1 VEQRKAHP
9 TLVNHY
15 FSRIPRY
22 TMAGL
27 QPGERV
33 PNFRRA
39 DSNGTAQVFYELHYG
54 QPFVLAVLP
63 DDESDLP
70 RELEKALD
78 HPLELWKDVSR
89 LALKNGTPEE
99 FGAYLDQRPLS
110 FPLLADDRAVTSF
123 LTGRDR
129 QDRLVLFALDRNLRL
144 LARLEPSD
152 ADELVRDLRMVFA
165 DQSFGEPELIRQ
177 PAPVLVLPRVFGA
190 SLCDELIDFFEQDG
204 GHESGVLYLEEGQ
217 ERWAPD
223 PQTKVRRDVYI
234 RDEATAAKIRDQLR
248 QVLLPEIERSF
259 QYQVARHEPFKLV
272 RYGGDKPGY
281 FRPHRDNVTRDA
293 QHRRF
298 AMTLNLNDPESY
310 EGGQLRFP
318 EHSPHLYQPP
328 RGGAIVFSCSL
339 VHEATPVT
347 QGTRYALLGFF
358 YH

>member
-1 VEQRKAHP
+1 
-9 TLVNHY
+9 
-15 FSRIPRY
+15 
-22 TMAGL
+22 MAGL

-39 DSNGTAQVFYELHYG
+39 DSTGTSRLFYDQHYG

-70 RELEKALD
+70 RDLEQALEG
-78 HPLELWKDVSR
+78 HLELWKDVSR
-89 LALKNGTPEE
+89 LALKNGVPEE
-99 FGAYLDQRPLS
+99 CGAYIKRRPLS

-123 LTGRDR
+123 LTGRER
-129 QDRLVLFALDRNLRL
+129 QDRLVVLALDRNLRL
-144 LARLEPSD
+144 LDRVEPSD
-152 ADELVRDLRMVFA
+152 PEELVRDLRAAYA
-165 DQSFGEPELIRQ
+165 DQSFGEPGLIRQ

-190 SLCDELIDFFEQDG
+190 SLCDELIDFFEEDG
-204 GHESGVLYLEEGQ
+204 GHESGVLYLEKGQ

-223 PQTKVRRDVYI
+223 PETKVRRDVYI
-234 RDEATAAKIRDQLR
+234 RDEATSVRVREQLR
-248 QVLLPEIERSF
+248 RTLLPEIERCF
-259 QYQVARHEPFKLV
+259 HYQVARHEAFKVV
-272 RYGGDKPGY
+272 RYGGEKPGY

-293 QHRRF
+293 LHRRF

-310 EGGQLRFP
+310 SGGQLRFP

-347 QGTRYALLGFF
+347 QGTRYALVAFF
-358 YH
+358 YS